1 MPLRTYSVV
10 SLFEQP
16 RCGIGQ
22 MLRLAAAIAAATSTC
37 TYKSQR
43 LDTNRFYI
51 QVPNIPLMPATSTL
65 PQDVL
70 PVGFVDELIFD
81 VPMNLRSNTD
91 FPPLNG
97 STMDDWDCIGAQDAD
112 DICVSEDAEEQAKH
126 VPAPHPRL
134 IPNNMVFDSPIK
146 RRQKSKEQDE
156 YLIEEESE
164 ESLTDLYPHNKV
176 ASKMREMA
184 TIQKRRVRRNL
195 DCHVCLSI
203 IPAKQPQEPVITL
216 PLFHS
221 RYSYSAPLT
230 FHQYQHALFKLLQI
244 HERGLSA
251 ARTLKTL
258 GHAENRKSR
267 PARRLE
273 MHEPLVDVI

>member
-1 MPLRTYSVV
+1 
-10 SLFEQP
+10 
-16 RCGIGQ
+16 
-22 MLRLAAAIAAATSTC
+22 
-37 TYKSQR
+37 
-43 LDTNRFYI
+43 
-51 QVPNIPLMPATSTL
+51 MPATSTL

-112 DICVSEDAEEQAKH
+112 DICVSEDAEEWQQLELAIQRSLEPEYCFAAVAKQAKH

-258 GHAENRKSR
+258 SHAENRKSR